1 MTMSLL
7 ISVSNRECIL
17 KEVKY
22 FEVIFNDELL
32 FDSLN
37 HLSKQVIEVSQDD
50 DRYISGGVV
59 FISDSGNDD
68 LIIGIEH
75 RLEDQLES
83 NILSRF
89 FADHIQYS
97 FHIVSEGTSS
107 NHYHILYD
115 RFVLSC
121 CHEFREEST
130 QR

>member
-1 MTMSLL
+1 M
-7 ISVSNRECIL
+7 II
-17 KEVKY
+17 
-22 FEVIFNDELL
+22 ELL
-32 FDSLN
+32 LDPLN
-37 HLSKQVIEVSQDD
+37 YLSEQVIEVSQDD
-50 DRYISGGVV
+50 DRYISGGVI
-59 FISDSGNDD
+59 FISDSGNND

-97 FHIVSEGTSS
+97 FHIITEGTSS
-107 NHYHILYD
+107 NHYHILND